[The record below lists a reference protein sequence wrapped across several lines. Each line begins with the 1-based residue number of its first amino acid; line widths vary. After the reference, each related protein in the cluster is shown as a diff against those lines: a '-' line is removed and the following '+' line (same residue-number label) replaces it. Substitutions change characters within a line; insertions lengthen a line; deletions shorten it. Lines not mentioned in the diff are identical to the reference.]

1 MLTRIKIIL
10 LFICM
15 VITGKAIPQSVET
28 VVQAGHY
35 ASVTSVCFSTDGRF
49 IATGSADK
57 TIILWRSSD
66 GKQIRSF
73 RGSPS
78 GISYVEFNR
87 QGNTIIS
94 LCDNGTIILWEISSG
109 KEIKRFTLPE
119 DKFTCASFH
128 PGGTEIVT
136 GSRKSGVS
144 TWGINTDERIREYAA
159 VPQDLLSAR
168 GFSYDEARS
177 VTFSSDG
184 KFIIAGV
191 GDNTAILWDAKTGD
205 EIKKFKKTRTSCT
218 SCIAEARITSDNK
231 YILTARTD
239 SIKMF
244 DISSGSLVREFY
256 GRGGSLEGL
265 TISNNGRYVAA
276 IEYGVAKVWEIN
288 TGKMLTQAGDYSQN
302 KTLSVAISPDGKHLI
317 TGSEKRITE
326 IWDIVS
332 GDKIMTLEGYLNQVD
347 ERILADSYMYWA
359 ALVNEAKLSPDGK
372 YIAVGRTGNNAKL
385 IDFKTGRVLNTLRGH
400 NSMVISL
407 CFSPD
412 GKYLATGGLDG
423 KAIVWNVET
432 GDSVQTI
439 KFRDEKLAI
448 FSVDI
453 SPDGKMLATADWG
466 GYVYIWD
473 IETGK
478 RIQAVSPH
486 ERMGVYQ
493 VKFSHNGVYF
503 ISAGLDKKLKLTEID
518 TGQEI
523 RVFTGHTD
531 LVSSINLNPEGDR
544 IITSGWDGTIRV
556 WDFYSGLQ
564 VLRIR
569 AHQGGVYNAK
579 YDPSGKYIVSG
590 GDDFLVKEW
599 DASTG
604 EMISELSGHQGGVG
618 DVNITKDL
626 KYIISGSRDGS
637 IRIWDLPEKR
647 EMVSIVFLN
656 ENDWFIKNPQGYFD
670 ASEGAFN
677 SISFIR
683 GTEIYSIGQ
692 FFNEFYRPGLYTE
705 AFDKNTTAFR
715 QDIIRT
721 IEQSPPPGVEIVLPE
736 NGTVMDDPLA
746 SFMVKV
752 TNQGGGVSEFKVMHN
767 GKRQEIDA
775 SDLRRMTK
783 EGQYAMKTFS
793 LNLVPGENE
802 ISVSAFS
809 NDDIEA
815 VPESISL
822 VYKGL
827 QKTSDCYLLS
837 IGINKYQNEN
847 LTLTYARPDAQA
859 FADFIDKNAGKLFNK
874 IRSFTLFDGNA
885 TKNKILST
893 IDEISSS
900 MRKED
905 VFIFFY
911 AGHGST
917 DNGIFYFITSEVTGL
932 YQEDKLKSALRVD
945 ELQEKFKQ
953 LPALKQV
960 VFMDACHSGS
970 SVQTLAM
977 RGASEEKA
985 LAQLS
990 RSSGVHVMASSESE
1004 QQSAEITS
1012 LGHGVFTYVLLEAL
1026 NGKADGAPADSK
1038 ITVYEIKSYIDD
1050 QVPEVSFNL
1059 IRHKQ
1064 FPSTFSMG
1072 HDFPLVME

>member
-205 EIKKFKKTRTSCT
+205 EIRKFKKTRTSCT

-359 ALVNEAKLSPDGK
+359 ALVNEA
-372 YIAVGRTGNNAKL
+372 N
-385 IDFKTGRVLNTLRGH
+385 KT
-400 NSMVISL
+400 
-407 CFSPD
+407 
-412 GKYLATGGLDG
+412 
-423 KAIVWNVET
+423 
-432 GDSVQTI
+432 
-439 KFRDEKLAI
+439 
-448 FSVDI
+448 
-453 SPDGKMLATADWG
+453 
-466 GYVYIWD
+466 
-473 IETGK
+473 
-478 RIQAVSPH
+478 
-486 ERMGVYQ
+486 
-493 VKFSHNGVYF
+493 
-503 ISAGLDKKLKLTEID
+503 
-518 TGQEI
+518 
-523 RVFTGHTD
+523 
-531 LVSSINLNPEGDR
+531 
-544 IITSGWDGTIRV
+544 
-556 WDFYSGLQ
+556 
-564 VLRIR
+564 
-569 AHQGGVYNAK
+569 
-579 YDPSGKYIVSG
+579 
-590 GDDFLVKEW
+590 
-599 DASTG
+599 
-604 EMISELSGHQGGVG
+604 
-618 DVNITKDL
+618 
-626 KYIISGSRDGS
+626 
-637 IRIWDLPEKR
+637 
-647 EMVSIVFLN
+647 
-656 ENDWFIKNPQGYFD
+656 
-670 ASEGAFN
+670 
-677 SISFIR
+677 
-683 GTEIYSIGQ
+683 
-692 FFNEFYRPGLYTE
+692 
-705 AFDKNTTAFR
+705 
-715 QDIIRT
+715 
-721 IEQSPPPGVEIVLPE
+721 
-736 NGTVMDDPLA
+736 
-746 SFMVKV
+746 
-752 TNQGGGVSEFKVMHN
+752 
-767 GKRQEIDA
+767 
-775 SDLRRMTK
+775 
-783 EGQYAMKTFS
+783 
-793 LNLVPGENE
+793 
-802 ISVSAFS
+802 
-809 NDDIEA
+809 
-815 VPESISL
+815 ES
-822 VYKGL
+822 
-827 QKTSDCYLLS
+827 
-837 IGINKYQNEN
+837 
-847 LTLTYARPDAQA
+847 
-859 FADFIDKNAGKLFNK
+859 
-874 IRSFTLFDGNA
+874 
-885 TKNKILST
+885 
-893 IDEISSS
+893 
-900 MRKED
+900 
-905 VFIFFY
+905 
-911 AGHGST
+911 
-917 DNGIFYFITSEVTGL
+917 
-932 YQEDKLKSALRVD
+932 
-945 ELQEKFKQ
+945 
-953 LPALKQV
+953 
-960 VFMDACHSGS
+960 
-970 SVQTLAM
+970 
-977 RGASEEKA
+977 
-985 LAQLS
+985 
-990 RSSGVHVMASSESE
+990 
-1004 QQSAEITS
+1004 
-1012 LGHGVFTYVLLEAL
+1012 
-1026 NGKADGAPADSK
+1026 
-1038 ITVYEIKSYIDD
+1038 
-1050 QVPEVSFNL
+1050 
-1059 IRHKQ
+1059 
-1064 FPSTFSMG
+1064 
-1072 HDFPLVME
+1072 

>member
-1 MLTRIKIIL
+1 MLSRIKIIL

-15 VITGKAIPQSVET
+15 VIAVKAFSQSVET
-28 VVQAGHY
+28 VIQTGHY
-35 ASVTSVCFSTDGRF
+35 AAVTAASTSYDGQF
-49 IATGSADK
+49 IATGSSDK

-78 GISYVEFNR
+78 GILYVEFNR
-87 QGNTIIS
+87 KGNIILS
-94 LCDNGTIILWEISSG
+94 LGEDGTIILWDIASG
-109 KEIKRFTLPE
+109 KEMSRMKLPE
-119 DKFTCASFH
+119 DRFTCASFH
-128 PGGTEIVT
+128 PDGTEIVT

-144 TWGINTDERIREYAA
+144 TRDINTGERIRDYAA

-184 KFIIAGV
+184 KFVIAGV
-191 GDNTAILWDAKTGD
+191 GDNTAILWDTKTGN
-205 EIKKFKKTRTSCT
+205 EIRKFKKTRTSCT
-218 SCIAEARITSDNK
+218 SCIAEARISSDNK
-231 YILTARTD
+231 YIFTARTD

-244 DISSGSLVREFY
+244 NRSSGSLVREFY
-256 GRGGSLEGL
+256 GRGGSPEGL
-265 TISNNGRYVAA
+265 AISNDGQYVAA
-276 IEYGVAKVWEIN
+276 IEYGIAKVWDIK
-288 TGKMLTQAGDYSQN
+288 TGKMLTQAGEYSQN
-302 KTLSVAISPDGKHLI
+302 RVLSVAISPDGEYII
-317 TGSEKRITE
+317 TGSEKRFTE
-326 IWDIVS
+326 IWDIAS
-332 GDKIMTLEGYLNQVD
+332 GEKLMTLEGYLNQVD
-347 ERILADSYMYWA
+347 ERILTDSYMYWA

-439 KFRDEKLAI
+439 RFRDEKLAI

-466 GYVYIWD
+466 GYIYIWD

-503 ISAGLDKKLKLTEID
+503 ISAGLDRKLKLTEID

-531 LVSSINLNPEGDR
+531 LVNSINLSPDGEK
-544 IITSGWDGTIRV
+544 IITSGWDGTIRI
-556 WDFYSGLQ
+556 WDFNSGLQ

-569 AHQGGVYNAK
+569 AHEGGVYNAK
-579 YDPSGKYIVSG
+579 FDPSGKYIVSG

-599 DASTG
+599 NASTG
-604 EMISELSGHQGGVG
+604 ALICELAGHQGGVG

-637 IRIWDLPEKR
+637 IRIWNLPEKR
-647 EMVSIVFLN
+647 EIVSMVFLN
-656 ENDWFIKNPQGYFD
+656 ESDWFIKNPQGYFD

-677 SISFIR
+677 SISFVK
-683 GTEIYSIGQ
+683 GTVVYSIGQ
-692 FFNEFYRPGLYTE
+692 FFNEFFRPGLYTE
-705 AFDKNTTAFR
+705 AFGDNVTAFR
-715 QDIIRT
+715 QNVVQA
-721 IEQSPPPGVEIVLPE
+721 IEKSPPPEVEIIIPE
-736 NGTVMDDPLA
+736 NGSVMENPVA
-746 SFMVKV
+746 SLMVKV
-752 TNQGGGVSEFKVMHN
+752 TNQGGGVKEFKVMHN

-793 LNLVPGENE
+793 VNLVPGENE

-809 NDDIEA
+809 NDNIES
-815 VPESISL
+815 EQKSISL
-822 VYKGL
+822 IYKGL
-827 QKTSDCYLLS
+827 QKSSDCYMLS

-859 FADFIDKNAGKLFNK
+859 FAEFINKNAGKLFNK
-874 IRSFTLFDGNA
+874 IHSFTLFDGNA
-885 TKNKILST
+885 TKEKILSA
-893 IDEISSS
+893 IDEISST
-900 MRKED
+900 MKKED

-917 DNGIFYFITSEVTGL
+917 ENGIFYFITSEITGM
-932 YQEDKLKSALRVD
+932 YQQDKLKDALRVN
-945 ELQEKFKQ
+945 ELQEKFKL

-960 VFMDACHSGS
+960 VFVDACHSGS
-970 SVQTLAM
+970 SVETLAM

-1004 QQSAEITS
+1004 QQSAEIKS

-1038 ITVYEIKSYIDD
+1038 ITVYEIKSFIDD

>member
-1 MLTRIKIIL
+1 MLSRIKIIL

-15 VITGKAIPQSVET
+15 VIAVKAFSQSVET
-28 VVQAGHY
+28 VIQTGHY
-35 ASVTSVCFSTDGRF
+35 AAVTAASTSYDGQF
-49 IATGSADK
+49 IATGSSDK

-78 GISYVEFNR
+78 GILYVEFNR
-87 QGNTIIS
+87 KGNIILS
-94 LCDNGTIILWEISSG
+94 LGEDGTIILWDIASG
-109 KEIKRFTLPE
+109 KEMSRMKLPE
-119 DKFTCASFH
+119 DRFTCASFH
-128 PGGTEIVT
+128 PDGTEIVT

-144 TWGINTDERIREYAA
+144 TRDINTGERIRDYAA

-184 KFIIAGV
+184 KFVIAGV
-191 GDNTAILWDAKTGD
+191 GDNTAILWDTKTGN
-205 EIKKFKKTRTSCT
+205 EIRKFKKTRTSCT
-218 SCIAEARITSDNK
+218 SCIAEARISSDNK
-231 YILTARTD
+231 YIFTARTD

-244 DISSGSLVREFY
+244 NRSSGSLVREFY
-256 GRGGSLEGL
+256 GRGGSPEGL
-265 TISNNGRYVAA
+265 AISNDGQYVAA
-276 IEYGVAKVWEIN
+276 IEYGIAKVWDIK
-288 TGKMLTQAGDYSQN
+288 TGKMLTQAGEYSQN
-302 KTLSVAISPDGKHLI
+302 RVLSVAISPDGEYII
-317 TGSEKRITE
+317 TGSEKRFTE
-326 IWDIVS
+326 IWDIAS
-332 GDKIMTLEGYLNQVD
+332 GEKLMTLEGYLNQVD
-347 ERILADSYMYWA
+347 ERILTDSYMYWA

-439 KFRDEKLAI
+439 RFRDEKLAI

-466 GYVYIWD
+466 GYIYIWD

-503 ISAGLDKKLKLTEID
+503 ISAGLDRKLKLTEID

-531 LVSSINLNPEGDR
+531 LVNSINLSPDGEK
-544 IITSGWDGTIRV
+544 IITSGWDGTIRI
-556 WDFYSGLQ
+556 WDFNSGLQ

-569 AHQGGVYNAK
+569 AHEGGVYNAK
-579 YDPSGKYIVSG
+579 FDPSGKYIVSG

-599 DASTG
+599 NASTG
-604 EMISELSGHQGGVG
+604 ALICELAGHQGGVG

-637 IRIWDLPEKR
+637 IRIWNLPEKR
-647 EMVSIVFLN
+647 EIVSMVFLN
-656 ENDWFIKNPQGYFD
+656 ESDWFIKNPQGYFD

-677 SISFIR
+677 SISFVK
-683 GTEIYSIGQ
+683 GTVVYSIGQ
-692 FFNEFYRPGLYTE
+692 FFNEFFRPGLYTE
-705 AFDKNTTAFR
+705 AFGDNITAFR
-715 QDIIRT
+715 QNVVQA
-721 IEQSPPPGVEIVLPE
+721 IEKSPPPEVEIIIPE
-736 NGTVMDDPLA
+736 NGSVMENPVA
-746 SFMVKV
+746 SLMVKV
-752 TNQGGGVSEFKVMHN
+752 TNQGGGVKEFKVMHN

-793 LNLVPGENE
+793 VNLVPGENE

-809 NDDIEA
+809 NDNIES
-815 VPESISL
+815 EQKSISL
-822 VYKGL
+822 IYKGL
-827 QKTSDCYLLS
+827 QKSSDCYMLS

-859 FADFIDKNAGKLFNK
+859 FAEFINKNAGKLFNK
-874 IRSFTLFDGNA
+874 IHSFTLFDGNA
-885 TKNKILST
+885 TKEKILSA
-893 IDEISSS
+893 IDEISST
-900 MRKED
+900 MKKED

-917 DNGIFYFITSEVTGL
+917 ENGIFYFITSEITGM
-932 YQEDKLKSALRVD
+932 YQQDKLKDALRVN
-945 ELQEKFKQ
+945 ELQEKFKL

-960 VFMDACHSGS
+960 VFVDACHSGS
-970 SVQTLAM
+970 SVETLAM

-1004 QQSAEITS
+1004 QQSAEIKS

-1038 ITVYEIKSYIDD
+1038 ITVYEIKSFIDD

>member
-1 MLTRIKIIL
+1 MFSRIRIL
-10 LFICM
+10 LLLGLT
-15 VITGKAIPQSVET
+15 VIAGKAVSQSVET
-28 VVQAGHY
+28 VIQAGHY
-35 ASVTSVCFSTDGRF
+35 AAVTTVYTSYDGQF
-49 IATGSADK
+49 IATGSSDK
-57 TIILWRSSD
+57 TIILWRATD

-73 RGSPS
+73 RGSSS

-87 QGNTIIS
+87 QGNSILS
-94 LCDNGTIILWEISSG
+94 LSEDGTIILWDIATG
-109 KEIKRFTLPE
+109 KEMRRMKLPE
-119 DKFTCASFH
+119 DRFTCASFH
-128 PGGTEIVT
+128 PDGTEIVT

-144 TWGINTDERIREYAA
+144 VRDINTGEKIREFTAE
-159 VPQDLLSAR
+159 PKDLLSAR
-168 GFSYDEARS
+168 GFAYPESGS
-177 VTFSSDG
+177 VAYSSDA

-218 SCIAEARITSDNK
+218 SCIAEAMITSDNK
-231 YILTARTD
+231 YIFTARTD

-244 DISSGSLVREFY
+244 DRTSGALVRELY

-265 TISNNGRYVAA
+265 TVSNDGRYVAA
-276 IEYGVAKVWEIN
+276 IEYGVAKVWEIK
-288 TGKMLTQAGDYSQN
+288 TGLMLTQAGDYSQN
-302 KTLSVAISPDGKHLI
+302 KTLALAISPDGKHLI
-317 TGSEKRITE
+317 TGSEKRTAE
-326 IWDIVS
+326 IWDITS
-332 GDKIMTLEGYLNQVD
+332 GDKIITLEGYLNQVD
-347 ERILADSYMYWA
+347 ERILTDSYMYWA

-372 YIAVGRTGNNAKL
+372 YIAVGRTGNNAKI
-385 IDFKTGRVLNTLRGH
+385 IDFKTGRVYATLKGH

-439 KFRDEKLAI
+439 RFRDEKLAI

-453 SPDGKMLATADWG
+453 SADGKMLATADWG

-486 ERMGVYQ
+486 NRMGVYQ
-493 VKFSHNGVYF
+493 VKFSSNGVYF
-503 ISAGLDKKLKLTEID
+503 ISAGLDRKLKLTEID

-523 RVFTGHTD
+523 RLFTGHTN
-531 LVSSINLNPEGDR
+531 LVNSINLSPDGDK
-544 IITSGWDGTIRV
+544 IITSGWDGSIRV

-569 AHQGGVYNAK
+569 AHEGGVYNAK
-579 YDPSGKYIVSG
+579 FDPSGKYIVSG

-599 DASTG
+599 DVSTG
-604 EMISELSGHQGGVG
+604 ELICELAGHQGGVG
-618 DVNITKDL
+618 DVNITGDL
-626 KYIISGSRDGS
+626 QHIISGSRDGS
-637 IRIWDLPEKR
+637 IRIWDLPEKT
-647 EMVSIVFLN
+647 EIVSMIFLN

-677 SISFIR
+677 SISFVK
-683 GTEIYSIGQ
+683 GTEVYSIGQ

-715 QDIIRT
+715 QDIVRT
-721 IEQSPPPGVEIVLPE
+721 IEKSPPPEVKIVLPE
-736 NGTVMDDPLA
+736 NGTVMDDHLA

-752 TNQGGGVSEFKVMHN
+752 TNRGGGVSEFKVMHN
-767 GKRQEIDA
+767 GKRQEVDA

-793 LNLVPGENE
+793 VNLIPGKND

-809 NDDIEA
+809 NDNI
-815 VPESISL
+815 ESIPDNISL
-822 VYKGL
+822 IYKGL

-847 LTLTYARPDAQA
+847 LTLTYARPDARA
-859 FADFIDKNAGKLFNK
+859 FAEFIDKNAGKLFNK
-874 IRSFTLFDGNA
+874 IHSITLFDGNA
-885 TKNKILST
+885 TKEKILSA
-893 IDEISSS
+893 IDEISST
-900 MRKED
+900 MKKED

-917 DNGIFYFITSEVTGL
+917 DNGIFYFITSEITGL
-932 YQEDKLKSALRVD
+932 YQQDKLSDALRVD
-945 ELQEKFKQ
+945 ELQERFKQ

-1004 QQSAEITS
+1004 QQSAEIKS

-1038 ITVYEIKSYIDD
+1038 VTIYEIKSYIDD